1 METQFNWLQS
11 VRNDSLPSGHPNLGH
26 PPVSFEINSMNSA
39 ANANHASP
47 SATPP
52 EVPEPRSKYSDT
64 QIDRYAHQDEQDSIP
79 LSLTAK
85 DLTLQESKTY
95 MRWYS
100 DILARTNQRTISIAD
115 VYQFLGNFKISE
127 AIKNAINRIFF
138 KISRLINIG
147 EFFALLRVI
156 SHALQGQSPSRAL
169 IKIQTAVP
177 LPPSILWKK
186 RQKDDND
193 SDDEIAQDTALQQQ
207 SNNNN
212 PLDLDLFTQFMLTGE
227 RPGDKASKK
236 RLKKLKTVKFS
247 DEVETSYR
255 DDFLTTTSP
264 PSQDLN
270 TMDYSLSMDQLMS
283 RMNASKSSSHLT
295 VPDDNRRAVHSPDPE
310 EKQIL
315 QDMALQIN
323 HFQNLH
329 SVDTIL
335 VDGVPS
341 NIHVQPNS
349 DFRLPHNMLPQPQL
363 LKPNMTGPAQMAQ
376 MGLYNGV
383 RLVDADYKYTDP
395 TLEGA
400 QRMARL
406 FSPTSSE
413 APKVS
418 LESFTSQM
426 TGNQPFNTDNDS
438 QGFQTQD
445 SEPATV
451 TRMRAMSQPSP
462 MHLPSPW
469 ENSNGESASARP
481 HAFSLFL
488 TGARSAS
495 LSPAPPIPPR
505 ATSNSNGR
513 PAPPPPRARKS
524 SVATP
529 NFGTYS
535 AEHEQVP
542 PPLPQKVPN
551 DTFYQNT
558 QNNSTAN
565 MLDDLKA
572 LQEEVD
578 KIRDLTG
585 GF

>member
-1 METQFNWLQS
+1 METQFDWLQS
-11 VRNDSLPSGHPNLGH
+11 VRNDTLPNGQSNLGH
-26 PPVSFEINSMNSA
+26 PPVSFEFNAAASTNSVS
-39 ANANHASP
+39 S
-47 SATPP
+47 TPP
-52 EVPEPRSKYSDT
+52 PVPESRSKYSDT
-64 QIDRYAHQDEQDSIP
+64 QLANYSRQDTQESIP

-100 DILARTNQRTISIAD
+100 DILARTNLRTISIAD
-115 VYQFLGNFKISE
+115 VYQFMSNFKISDT
-127 AIKNAINRIFF
+127 IKNAINRIFF

-193 SDDEIAQDTALQQQ
+193 SEDEPVHNSAPQQQ
-207 SNNNN
+207 LNNNN

-227 RPGDKASKK
+227 RPGEKASKK

-255 DDFLTTTSP
+255 DDFLTTTTT
-264 PSQDLN
+264 PSQELN
-270 TMDYSLSMDQLMS
+270 GIDYSLSMDQLMS
-283 RMNASKSSSHLT
+283 RMNASKSSTHLT
-295 VPDDNRRAVHSPDPE
+295 VPEDIHRSVHSPDPE

-315 QDMALQIN
+315 QDMELQIN

-349 DFRLPHNMLPQPQL
+349 DFRLPNNMLPQPQL

-383 RLVDADYKYTDP
+383 KLVDADYKYTDP

-406 FSPTSSE
+406 FSPTSNE
-413 APKVS
+413 APKVT

-426 TGNQPFNTDNDS
+426 TGNQPLNTDNQP
-438 QGFQTQD
+438 QGIQAQNT
-445 SEPATV
+445 EPATY

-462 MHLPSPW
+462 MHTPSPW
-469 ENSNGESASARP
+469 ETSNGDYLSARP
-481 HAFSLFL
+481 HANSLFP
-488 TGARSAS
+488 TGVRSAT

-505 ATSNSNGR
+505 ASSNSQGR
-513 PAPPPPRARKS
+513 PVPPPPRARKS

-529 NFGTYS
+529 NFGTYTI
-535 AEHEQVP
+535 ENDQVP
-542 PPLPQKVPN
+542 PPLPLKVPDN
-551 DTFYQNT
+551 SFYQNT